1 LDEFG
6 SSKATS
12 RQTSTT
18 SGATAL
24 ANIVTNSSN
33 EQKMATANQRTTS
46 SQRSEA
52 EEDPFGLD
60 VEVIN
65 NHRKS
70 LSINSFSS
78 LSDFKTQQPS
88 LNKRNNIMSSKR
100 RVSELYQNQAQNPS
114 KQQDIEF
121 SIIDSGG
128 EYLNDQSLYKSMH
141 LDTSEHDQL
150 IEEYENKVGLIYTVI
165 NLIYPTIYNTI

>member
-1 LDEFG
+1 
-6 SSKATS
+6 
-12 RQTSTT
+12 
-18 SGATAL
+18 
-24 ANIVTNSSN
+24 
-33 EQKMATANQRTTS
+33 MAAANQRTSS

-52 EEDPFGLD
+52 EDPFGLD
-60 VEVIN
+60 IEVIN

-78 LSDFKTQQPS
+78 LSDFKTQQPT

-150 IEEYENKVGLIYTVI
+150 IEEYENKVGLIYTV
-165 NLIYPTIYNTI
+165 